1 MADAQAKTQSGAS
14 ARKVPMRQCL
24 GCNQHKP
31 KKELLRVVRSPE
43 GDVSLDFVG
52 KKSGRGAYICH
63 DIKCLRRVRKS
74 RRLEN
79 VLSVPISEE
88 VYNQMETELLEEA
101 EP

>member
-1 MADAQAKTQSGAS
+1 MANVKTAPGAP
-14 ARKVPMRQCL
+14 ARKIPMRQCL

>member
-1 MADAQAKTQSGAS
+1 MADGKTAQGTPV
-14 ARKVPMRQCL
+14 RKIPMRQCL

-52 KKSGRGAYICH
+52 KKSGRGAYLCH

-74 RRLEN
+74 RRLEH
-79 VLSVPISEE
+79 VLNVPISEE
-88 VYNQMETELLEEA
+88 VYNQMEQELLGDG